1 MESTLYGERKRD
13 FQKRVFFFFNIY
25 VRGNTEMIKKKG
37 GKVPYMGEQDITKTS
52 LYSVFE
58 LLTYQKR

>member
-13 FQKRVFFFFNIY
+13 FQKRVFFLIFMHND
-25 VRGNTEMIKKKG
+25 KKG

-52 LYSVFE
+52 LYSVFK